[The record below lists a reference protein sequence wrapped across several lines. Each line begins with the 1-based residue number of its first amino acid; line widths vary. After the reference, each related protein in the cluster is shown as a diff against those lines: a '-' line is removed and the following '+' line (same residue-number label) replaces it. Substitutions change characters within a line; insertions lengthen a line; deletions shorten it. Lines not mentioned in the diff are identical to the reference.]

1 MIVFDYFLG
10 KMNVFGDL
18 INAKAEIEEDEDLEV
33 IVSIIKVVCCVF
45 V

>member
-18 INAKAEIEEDEDLEV
+18 MDAKAEHEIEEDGDLEV
-33 IVSIIKVVCCVF
+33 LL
-45 V
+45 